1 MGQLLNDYA
10 ANDEVVADLPERTYG
25 KSEDVQILIEN
36 ALRRCRP
43 LTVKELVKFA
53 GRERGSL
60 VRQLH
65 MMLAEKRIVL
75 MIESHREGHERL
87 LVTHPDTVSFKQ
99 GEDPETVFAEESKQV
114 KARAA
119 RIAQL
124 EEELQRLK
132 AGATLPPNSRP
143 SMRVAG
149 FRSVPPPPPESTP
162 TVVRRR
168 PAKRARAS

>member
-1 MGQLLNDYA
+1 MGQLLNEYA
-10 ANDEVVADLPERTYG
+10 ANDEIVADLPERTYG

-87 LVTHPDTVSFKQ
+87 LVTHPDAVSFRP
-99 GEDPETVFAEESKQV
+99 GEDPEKVFAEESKQV

-132 AGATLPPNSRP
+132 AGATVPPNSRP

-149 FRSVPPPPPESTP
+149 FQSVPPPPPESTP
-162 TVVRRR
+162 TAVRRR
-168 PAKRARAS
+168 PTKRVRAS